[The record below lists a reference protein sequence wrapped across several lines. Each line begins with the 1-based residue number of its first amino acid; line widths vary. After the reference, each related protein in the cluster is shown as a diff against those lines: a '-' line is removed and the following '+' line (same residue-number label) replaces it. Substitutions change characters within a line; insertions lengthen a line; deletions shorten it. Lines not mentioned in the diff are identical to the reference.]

1 MPNKGNYPNFG
12 GFSQTFGVDAKILGF
27 YTLGT
32 HYSWGYPNFDEFTQ
46 NVLFR
51 RIGFNMKQ
59 EVITAVVLDTFWLQA
74 IVQFFLDSRAAE
86 DMVLISPKHD
96 SYF

>member
-1 MPNKGNYPNFG
+1 MIHESTSSN
-12 GFSQTFGVDAKILGF
+12 D
-27 YTLGT
+27 
-32 HYSWGYPNFDEFTQ
+32 
-46 NVLFR
+46 
-51 RIGFNMKQ
+51 GFNMKQ